1 MREFWEA
8 RYAEPGLAYG
18 TEVNAFLQSQRHLL
32 RAGARALA
40 VGDGE
45 GRNGVWLA
53 EQGLEVVSV
62 DYSETGLAKAR
73 ELAASRGVRICTL
86 AEDLLE
92 WRWPHGQYDLVVSI
106 FVHFRPEV
114 RPRMHQAMLA
124 AVGPGG
130 LVLLEAF
137 HRHQLGR
144 SSGGPPVEEM
154 LYTQAL
160 LEVDFAAGEILLV
173 EEREVDLAGGAY
185 HRGLAAV
192 VRAVVRRRPE

>member
-8 RYAEPGLAYG
+8 RYAEPGFAYG
-18 TEVNAFLQSQRHLL
+18 TEANAFLQSQRHLL
-32 RAGARALA
+32 EAGRRALA

-62 DYSETGLAKAR
+62 DYSEAGLAKVR
-73 ELAASRGVRICTL
+73 ELAASRGVKVCTL

-106 FVHFRPEV
+106 FVHFRPED

-124 AVGPGG
+124 TVRPGG

-137 HRHQLGR
+137 HRRQLGR
-144 SSGGPPVEEM
+144 SSGGPPVEAM
-154 LYTQAL
+154 LYTQAEL
-160 LEVDFAAGEILLV
+160 ATDFAAGEILLM
-173 EEREVDLAGGAY
+173 EEREVDLTEGPY
-185 HRGLAAV
+185 HRGPAAV
-192 VRAVVRRRPE
+192 VRAVVRHPE